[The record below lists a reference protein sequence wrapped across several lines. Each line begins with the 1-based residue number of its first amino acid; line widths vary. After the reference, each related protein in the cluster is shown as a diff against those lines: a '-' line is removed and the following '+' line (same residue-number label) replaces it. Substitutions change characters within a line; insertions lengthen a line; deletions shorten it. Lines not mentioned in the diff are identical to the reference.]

1 MLRRNILSLIVVVS
15 VTIPAASAQSV
26 QLANWPTSGWRT
38 ATPESQGIDSS
49 IIADAINS
57 ARRQGINIHSLL
69 VVRNNYI
76 VAEAYF
82 FPYDG
87 KVPHDLASV
96 TKSITSTLIGLAIE
110 AKKIKG
116 VDQKALSFFSK
127 NKIANKDSRKEKITL
142 EHLLTM
148 SSGLNCIS
156 KGGEPT
162 LWEMLNQ
169 PNNVQH
175 MLDLPMVA
183 EPGSNFVYCSGGMH
197 LLSAILTQAT
207 EMKAEDFAKRL
218 LFQPIGIKQ
227 AIWPV
232 DPQFINHGFGN
243 LHLLPRDMARIGVL
257 MMNQGKWDAQQVIKS
272 EWVANATRAHI
283 KTGNPRDYGYG
294 WWVYPA
300 GNLIPFEASGRGG
313 QQISV
318 IPSKNTVIVFNGGGF
333 NTGEMMKLVL
343 PAIKSD
349 APLPANPAAET
360 KLKEAIANV
369 AKPPAPTAVPP
380 LPALAKAISGKTFT
394 LEPNW
399 TGLQALTLNFPTAG
413 DATARFAF
421 IENGNMNRLDKV
433 REVRPL
439 GLDGVLRLSPNGRYG
454 LSVGLRGNWEDD
466 HTFVLEYDE
475 IANLNSYRFRLS
487 VTDKTVSVQ
496 AKERTGLFDET
507 FAGKLEAPK

>member
-1 MLRRNILSLIVVVS
+1 MLTQPRLLLAILCLTLYGTTSFS
-15 VTIPAASAQSV
+15 QTNSY
-26 QLANWPTSGWRT
+26 WPTSGWRT
-38 ATPESQGIDSS
+38 ATPESQGIDSGV
-49 IIADAINS
+49 IADAINA
-57 ARRQGINIHSLL
+57 ARQQGFNIHSLL

-76 VAEAYF
+76 VAETYF

-87 KVPHDLASV
+87 KAPHDLASV
-96 TKSITSTLIGLAIE
+96 TKSISSTLIGLAIE
-110 AKKIKG
+110 AKKIKS

-127 NKIANKDSRKEKITL
+127 NKIANKDSRKEKITI

-197 LLSAILTQAT
+197 LLSAIISQAT
-207 EMKAEDFAKRL
+207 GMKAEDFAKRL
-218 LFQPIGIKQ
+218 LFDPIGIKQ

-257 MMNQGKWDAQQVIKS
+257 MMNQGNWDNHRVVAAD
-272 EWVANATRAHI
+272 WVTNATRSHI
-283 KTGNPRDYGYG
+283 KTGNPRDYGFG
-294 WWVYPA
+294 WWVHPA

-318 IPSKNTVIVFNGGGF
+318 IPSKNAVIVFNGGGF
-333 NTGEMMKLVL
+333 NTGEVMKTIL

-349 APLPANPAAET
+349 TPLPANPAAEA

-369 AKPPAPTAVPP
+369 ARAAAPTAVQP
-380 LPALAKAISGKTFT
+380 LPAMAKTISGKTFV
-394 LEPNW
+394 LQPNW
-399 TGLQALTLNFPTAG
+399 TGMQSLTLNFPAAG
-413 DATARFAF
+413 DPTARFAF
-421 IENGNMNRLDKV
+421 IENGNMNRMEKV
-433 REVRPL
+433 REVRPI
-439 GLDGVLRLSPNGRYG
+439 GLDSVLRLSPNGRYG
-454 LSVGLRGNWEDD
+454 LSVGLRGNWEND
-466 HTFVLEYDE
+466 HTFLLEYDE
-475 IANLNSYRFRLS
+475 IANLNSYRFQF
-487 VTDKTVSVQ
+487 TFTEKTVSVQ
-496 AKERTGLFDET
+496 AKERTGLFEEK
-507 FAGKLEAPK
+507 FEGKVEDAK

>member
-1 MLRRNILSLIVVVS
+1 MLTKLRM
-15 VTIPAASAQSV
+15 IPRLFFLALLATSGFAQS
-26 QLANWPTSGWRT
+26 QYWPTSGWRT
-38 ATPESQGIDSS
+38 ATPESQGIDSGT
-49 IIADAINS
+49 IADAINS
-57 ARRQGINIHSLL
+57 ARQQGINIHSLL
-69 VVRNNYI
+69 VVRNNFI

-87 KVPHDLASV
+87 QKPHDLASV

-116 VDQKALSFFSK
+116 TDQKALSFFSK

-162 LWEMLNQ
+162 LWDMLNQ

-207 EMKAEDFAKRL
+207 GMKAEDFAKRL
-218 LFQPIGIKQ
+218 LFDPIGIKQ

-243 LHLLPRDMARIGVL
+243 LHLLPRDMAKLGVL
-257 MMNQGKWDAQQVIKS
+257 MMNQGLWDNHHVVAS
-272 EWVANATRAHI
+272 DWVTNATRSHI
-283 KTGNPRDYGYG
+283 KTGSARDYGFG
-294 WWVYPA
+294 WWINPA
-300 GNLIPFEASGRGG
+300 GNPIPFEASGRGG

-318 IPSKNTVIVFNGGGF
+318 IPSKNAVIVFNGGGF
-333 NTGEMMKLVL
+333 NTGEVIKTLL

-349 APLPANPAAET
+349 TPLPANPAAEA
-360 KLKEAIANV
+360 KLKEAIANAVKPTVPTTV
-369 AKPPAPTAVPP
+369 AP
-380 LPALAKAISGKTFT
+380 LPAIAKVISGKTFV
-394 LEPNW
+394 LQPNW
-399 TGLQALTLNFPTAG
+399 TGMQSLTLNFPATG
-413 DATARFAF
+413 DPTARFAF

-433 REVRPL
+433 REVRPI

-454 LSVGLRGNWEDD
+454 LSVGLRGNWEDH

-475 IANLNSYRFRLS
+475 IANLNCYRYRL
-487 VTDKTVSVQ
+487 TFAEKTVHIQ
-496 AKERTGLFDET
+496 AKERTGLFDEK
-507 FAGKLEAPK
+507 FEGKMEEAK